1 MMKWQF
7 STTHC
12 AARSW
17 GSVSAA
23 LAVALAVVGALV
35 VATRSATAQDV
46 YRSPSD
52 DHVPELSRYLDRVQI
67 SEPVTYRSLAVY
79 PILTRGGDELRG
91 GWLTLD
97 EAVSRGDLEVTEK
110 GGGGSVPVV
119 LVHNRSRSDHVFIM
133 SGEVLSGGKQTRTVR
148 QDVVLSPG
156 QEIELKVYCVEAR
169 RWKGDAKL
177 SAGKALVPQSIQ
189 QELRR
194 GADQQRIWSEVERNN
209 RALSAENATGSLERA
224 LKSAPVQKELREVR
238 VHIVPKVPRDTM
250 GFIFVDRR
258 RNRAVGAD
266 FFGRDDLARELLPK
280 LLESYAVDLVV
291 IPKHRG
297 HHHGNDDHDA
307 AIDFFERI
315 RRVGSSRTDT
325 PGSGAGIRTRSG
337 GLLGDGVSL
346 GGTLVHYGVQTGE
359 RVVPLPKPTPRII
372 FPPRRP
378 ERR

>member
-1 MMKWQF
+1 MNSQV
-7 STTHC
+7 SRSAG
-12 AARSW
+12 AAGIWAR
-17 GSVSAA
+17 GAA
-23 LAVALAVVGALV
+23 GLAVAAVLALTPLA
-35 VATRSATAQDV
+35 ATAQGV

-52 DHVPELSRYLDRVQI
+52 DHVPELERYLDRAQI
-67 SEPVTYRSLAVY
+67 AEPVTYRSLAVY
-79 PILTRGGDELRG
+79 PILLRDGDELRG

-97 EAVSRGDLEVTEK
+97 EAVSRGDLEVTER

-119 LVHNRSRSDHVFIM
+119 VVRNRSRSDHVFIM

-148 QDVVLSPG
+148 QDVVLAPG

-169 RWKGDAKL
+169 RWEGDAKL
-177 SAGKALVPQSIQ
+177 SAGRALLPQSIQ
-189 QELRR
+189 QELRK
-194 GADQQRIWSEVERNN
+194 GADQQRIWSEVARNN
-209 RALSAENATGSLERA
+209 AALSAENATGSLERA
-224 LKSAPVQKELREVR
+224 LKSAPVQEKLREVR
-238 VHIVPKVPRDTM
+238 MRIVPNVPRDTM
-250 GFIFVDRR
+250 GFIFVDRY

-291 IPKHRG
+291 IRKDDRHRRGPGG
-297 HHHGNDDHDA
+297 HGA

-315 RRVGSSRTDT
+315 RRVGSSRTET

-346 GGTLVHYGVQTGE
+346 GGTLVHYGVQTNE
-359 RVVPLPKPTPRII
+359 RIVPLPKPKPIII
-372 FPPRRP
+372 FPPQRP